1 MPHAAGQTVCELIA
15 LCDEDGVIRFVS
27 ESFASLFGA
36 PAQSWHGRSFAP
48 GGAGARQGEP
58 ARFRTLAR
66 SIYGECEIVWEETLL
81 ASGDRFYV
89 GRAECIDAAEPAPG
103 PFDDERLE
111 GEAIS
116 GEEEE
121 AKMRFLATMSHEM
134 RTPLNGVLG
143 MTGLLLDTDLSPN
156 QRSYAEAIRESGA
169 ALLALINDILDYSKL
184 NAGKLDL
191 EASPFDPFALIQSV
205 TELLSPRAAD
215 KGIEIAS
222 FVDPATPRRLL
233 GDEARLRQ
241 VLINLAGNG
250 VKFTDRGG
258 VAIEAKTA
266 PDGDDKVVLT
276 VSIRDTGIG
285 IPADAQA
292 RIFEEFAQAD
302 SHAERRSQGTGL
314 GLAIARKLVRAM
326 GGDIE
331 LESAP
336 GEGSIFSFTVAL
348 EARAD
353 AAPLPVIDTPP
364 VVLAT
369 RSATL
374 QRILGR
380 QLEAFG
386 AKSVRIVS
394 NASEALSTLE
404 ETSNALLL
412 CDLAIIDAGGEAL
425 AGAARRSIALVAAN
439 ERGAL
444 DRLRGAGFDGYLVK
458 PIRQSTLMRELARS
472 QPSAFAPPPSPDETT
487 SKTVSLPERAAG
499 ERLRILLAEDNQIN
513 AVLATALIKRAG
525 HSVDVATNG
534 VQAVEAV
541 KSGGY
546 DLVLMDVHM
555 PEMDGIE
562 ATRHIRE
569 LEGAPAKTPIVA
581 LTANA
586 MASDRRKCVA
596 AGMDDFLTKP
606 FEPAEFH
613 AMLEKW
619 RPAPARA
626 AAS

>member
-27 ESFASLFGA
+27 ESFASLFGS

-48 GGAGARQGEP
+48 GGAGARDGEP

-66 SIYGECEIVWEETLL
+66 SIHGECEIVWEETLL

-89 GRAECIDAAEPAPG
+89 GRAECIDAAAPAPV
-103 PFDDERLE
+103 DDERP
-111 GEAIS
+111 GDEA

-156 QRSYAEAIRESGA
+156 QRSYAETIRESGA

-184 NAGKLDL
+184 HAGKLDL

-258 VAIEAKTA
+258 VAIEATA
-266 PDGDDKVVLT
+266 TPDGDDKVVLT

-292 RIFEEFAQAD
+292 KIFEEFAQAD

-336 GEGSIFSFTVAL
+336 GEGSVFSFTIAL
-348 EARAD
+348 EARAE
-353 AAPLPVIDTPP
+353 AAPLPVIDAPP

-374 QRILGR
+374 QRILGHE
-380 QLEAFG
+380 LKAFG

-394 NASEALSTLE
+394 SASEALSTLE

-439 ERGAL
+439 ERAAL

-472 QPSAFAPPPSPDETT
+472 QPSAYALPASPAETT
-487 SKTVSLPERAAG
+487 PKTVSLPERAAG

-534 VQAVEAV
+534 LQAIEAV
-541 KSGGY
+541 KSGAY

-562 ATRHIRE
+562 ATRLIRE